1 MGIGFG
7 TSNKTAF
14 SGTLSKSF
22 TICYIIDIR
31 MIVSMIQIIFEIPD
45 INNIKEK
52 RRVIK
57 SIMEKLQR
65 RYRLTAAEVDLQD
78 SLSFS
83 QIGGALVSNSR
94 SHGETVLQ
102 KAFNMIEKE
111 TPVRIQ
117 DMKIHSEE
125 F

>member
-1 MGIGFG
+1 MV
-7 TSNKTAF
+7 
-14 SGTLSKSF
+14 
-22 TICYIIDIR
+22 
-31 MIVSMIQIIFEIPD
+31 VSMIQIIFEIPD
-45 INNIKEK
+45 VTNIKEK

-57 SIMEKLQR
+57 SIIDKMR
-65 RYRLTAAEVDLQD
+65 RRFHMSAAEIDLQD

-94 SHGETVLQ
+94 NFGESVLQ
-102 KAFNMIEKE
+102 KAFVMIEKE